1 MITQDELRAI
11 ESELALLEVEKR
23 GLR

>member
-11 ESELALLEVEKR
+11 ESELALLEVER